1 MVPFAGVELLEAG
14 GGMAIT
20 SVSDNTNILVRALM
34 VIMHLWSQGK
44 AVVMSE
50 KKVLVAG
57 ASGLVG
63 FAAIKHFSQLPDWNA
78 VGVSR
83 RIPPGLEKANLRS
96 I

>member
-44 AVVMSE
+44 ANTNEIIARVRTVV
-50 KKVLVAG
+50 LC
-57 ASGLVG
+57 
-63 FAAIKHFSQLPDWNA
+63 
-78 VGVSR
+78 
-83 RIPPGLEKANLRS
+83 
-96 I
+96 